1 MSILTVTR
9 KESETD
15 VSTDVLSKKELL
27 QLKKKKHRKKKLYI
41 IIAFAVTFVFLMVAF
56 FWIPFFHIRTVSIS
70 GTETIN
76 SSELERYVLLRTQG
90 TFLGIVPKK
99 NVFLIHK
106 KTLEQAIQSFFPH
119 ASTVKINKH
128 FTSLRIT
135 ITERE
140 RDAVWCSS
148 LDSEA
153 VCYSVDTEGVIYEI
167 AGKASNP
174 LFFVYDTPVL
184 YDTEPILKS
193 VLPKEAYT
201 RIEQIRQNLQHYTIP
216 LYGYSLHDENEE
228 IFYLS
233 PIRHNEPSSF
243 IKTQTKQD
251 TESIVSHLVTALKS
265 DVLSEQKATYFS
277 GLEYIDLR
285 FDGKVFYKLTSSTDV
300 INEIK

>member
-1 MSILTVTR
+1 M
-9 KESETD
+9 
-15 VSTDVLSKKELL
+15 
-27 QLKKKKHRKKKLYI
+27 
-41 IIAFAVTFVFLMVAF
+41 
-56 FWIPFFHIRTVSIS
+56 
-70 GTETIN
+70 
-76 SSELERYVLLRTQG
+76 
-90 TFLGIVPKK
+90 
-99 NVFLIHK
+99 
-106 KTLEQAIQSFFPH
+106 
-119 ASTVKINKH
+119 
-128 FTSLRIT
+128 
-135 ITERE
+135 
-140 RDAVWCSS
+140 
-148 LDSEA
+148 
-153 VCYSVDTEGVIYEI
+153 
-167 AGKASNP
+167 
-174 LFFVYDTPVL
+174 YDTPVL

-201 RIEQIRQNLQHYTIP
+201 RIEQIRQNLQYYTIP

-243 IKTQTKQD
+243 IKTQTRQD